1 MATPGTSNA
10 TFVEELAESKSR
22 RGKSNRNE
30 WRHLLRKRT
39 ESYNLSRDELQ
50 RVIDQWIFNERNR
63 LILSDRLF
71 NGTTYE
77 RLAEKYGL
85 STQQVK
91 NIVYK
96 AMDKLEKHL

>member
-1 MATPGTSNA
+1 M
-10 TFVEELAESKSR
+10 
-22 RGKSNRNE
+22 
-30 WRHLLRKRT
+30 RKNT
-39 ESYNLSRDELQ
+39 ERYNLSMAELQ
-50 RVIDQWIFNERNR
+50 CLIDQWIFNERNR

-77 RLAEKYGL
+77 RLAEKYDL

-96 AMDKLEKHL
+96 AMDRLEKHL

>member
-1 MATPGTSNA
+1 MR
-10 TFVEELAESKSR
+10 KS
-22 RGKSNRNE
+22 
-30 WRHLLRKRT
+30 T
-39 ESYNLSRDELQ
+39 EAYNLSRSELQ
-50 RVIDQWIFNERNR
+50 HLIDQWIFNERHR

-91 NIVYK
+91 TIVYK
-96 AMDKLEKHL
+96 AMDRLERHL